1 MSWCTRITDA
11 GLAHLTGIHTL
22 DMCCCERIT
31 FVGLAHL
38 TGIHTLLMHGCD
50 RATIAIARALGFSV
64 EYDDEE

>member
-1 MSWCTRITDA
+1 
-11 GLAHLTGIHTL
+11 
-22 DMCCCERIT
+22 MCCCERIT

-64 EYDDEE
+64 EYDEEEEE